1 MIVSKKLKLTTLL
14 IAMACVLPS
23 LASYKMTI
31 PLERTQ
37 GGALP
42 DGSINMG
49 NSNGSGNQPTP
60 PSTNCLYDSGTFVK
74 MLKVSNG
81 TFGSGDRIYIYNNN
95 LIGYYSPSNGLTP
108 PNGLSAG
115 EQKSNDMDT
124 VDFELCGD
132 NLSNYPALPP
142 VGGPPTGPIDPPDD
156 GHSGPDWTPEC
167 ILNTSTDYAAIS
179 STTGQR
185 EFHSVQFGLNHLV
198 PSSWN
203 YVPPDYN
210 PNNPTSYV
218 YFDQSEQT
226 GDPRVSGP
234 NADFSYAQICRVRKR
249 DL

>member
-1 MIVSKKLKLTTLL
+1 MIMSKKLKLTTLL

-31 PLERTQ
+31 PLETTQ

-49 NSNGSGNQPTP
+49 NGNGSGNQPTP

-74 MLKVSNG
+74 MLNISNG

-115 EQKSNDMDT
+115 KQKYNVMDT

-142 VGGPPTGPIDPPDD
+142 VEGPPPQPPIDKPVDPEDPDLI
-156 GHSGPDWTPEC
+156 PEC
-167 ILNTSTDYAAIS
+167 LPLDTINNYAAYDRVAGKYEYN
-179 STTGQR
+179 STTYGIDHVRVNWVYKPADYDPNRPGSYQYLR
-185 EFHSVQFGLNHLV
+185 EVN
-198 PSSWN
+198 
-203 YVPPDYN
+203 D
-210 PNNPTSYV
+210 T
-218 YFDQSEQT
+218 
-226 GDPRVSGP
+226 VSGP
-234 NADFSYAQICRVRKR
+234 NPNYDYNAICRVRHR
-249 DL
+249 LE